1 MKKSNGRVSE
11 FEIDLFLAVF
21 EYGQRSLPRLRLL
34 FSLGPKYLRDSS
46 AYSTARC

>member
-34 FSLGPKYLRDSS
+34 FSLGPRHLRDFS
-46 AYSTARC
+46 AYSPAGC